1 MWRWWSWRRW
11 WWWWL
16 FLVMSGDFRC
26 HKQKKMM
33 GRGADGGCGTDERP
47 CRPAV
52 SKIPA
57 KIPEATKDSSSV
69 DLFSQA
75 RKALSERS
83 PFDVAEDGVL
93 SETNLPSVFAS
104 LLKQSD
110 SRKRHK
116 SHSVADKKSSTKSER
131 SKGKGGSIWVET
143 EEYFRDL
150 ALPDIDALSEVASVS
165 SLASKKCFL
174 IPFRGN
180 DDGSNAN
187 VSGVEC
193 VSCGNGDANGVV
205 TKEEFKDDG
214 DKEDDKQLMEID
226 GCGDDSLINEEM
238 SSSSADSYVGL
249 EWLLGCRTRALLTSH
264 RPSKKRKLLG
274 GDAGLEKILIGCPC
288 EGNTGLCD
296 FCCSGD
302 TGKDFNKL
310 IVCSSCKVAVHQ
322 KCYGALE
329 ASDGSWL
336 CSCCKEKK
344 NDNGNLVKQ
353 PCVVCAKPGGA
364 LKPVLG
370 RVEDGGSVE
379 FAHLFC
385 SLLIPGVFI
394 EDMTKMEPIMNLE
407 GIQETR
413 KKAVCNVCKMKS
425 GGCVRCSY
433 ASCRISFHPMCARE
447 ARYRLEV
454 WGKYGCE
461 NVELR
466 AFCLKHSDIQDK
478 SSNPHMRDP
487 RSAIGSDSSGS
498 NQLLG
503 TLPMNKLQKVKIC
516 RKNGDKLAV
525 HMDASDANSDRS
537 SDSEERGLSGSR
549 LNGAT
554 MSECGEAQGM
564 LLDKSDSEDVNPSG
578 SLNFAVILKKLI
590 DRGKVNVKDVALEIG
605 ISPDSLNTTLAD
617 GSLGPDMLCKIV
629 KWFNNHACLGSL
641 QKNFKFKLKSSISSK
656 AETDVADPDGVMVS
670 EPDISDPVAV
680 KSVPPRR
687 RTKSS
692 MRILGDNKVIC
703 LSDEILGD
711 NGVMKNQVKIDQIDS
726 DEAVNSCKVSI
737 PDATEKSSTNPDN
750 VEDSQARH
758 SLKSE
763 GNSVKPS
770 DCSFSEKC
778 QPEEA
783 EIPGQN
789 LLVKADQENPLC
801 STVNL
806 LIPDII
812 KTEASGFYVHPY
824 LQKAFM
830 LMQSGMLSK
839 NQVHESD
846 GSGEGEISRLEASSN
861 ASVCCN
867 HHSQHP
873 KCNDAICKFD
883 GVNLEQLVKARKLG
897 VLELSPLDEVEG
909 EIIYFQHRLL
919 GNAVT
924 RKRFAD
930 NLVSKVAKSLQQEI
944 DIARMRRWDAVL
956 VNRYLCELR
965 EARKQGRK
973 ERRHKEAQAV
983 LAAAT
988 AAAAASSRISSFR
1001 KDALE
1006 ESSPQENLLKS
1017 NSHNGRAGISSQ
1029 VMPRAKETLSRVAV
1043 PRVSLEKYSD
1053 LVHPVSDF
1061 SKEHPR
1067 SCDICRRSETILNPI
1082 LVCSSC
1088 KVAVHLD
1095 CYRSVKESTG
1105 PWHCELCE
1113 ELLSSRSSGAPSVNF
1128 WEKPFFVAE
1137 CGLCGGTT
1145 GAFRKSADGHWV
1157 HAFCAEWVFESTFRR
1172 GQVNPVVGMETVSKG
1187 TAVCCVCRH
1196 RNGVC
1201 IKCNFGHCQTTF
1213 HPTCA
1218 RSTGFYM
1225 NVKST
1230 GGNFQHKAYCEKHS
1244 LEQRAKAETQKH
1256 GVEELKSIK
1265 QIRVELE
1272 RLRLL
1277 CERIIKREK
1286 IKRELIL
1293 CSHDILAFKR
1303 DHAARLALGRTPFPL
1318 PDVSSES
1325 ATTSLKGHTDDYR
1338 SCSEALQRSDDITVD
1353 SSTAVKHRIKV
1364 PLSME
1369 ADQKT
1374 DDSSTSQ
1381 NLFTQKPLERLT
1393 FSGKQIPHRP
1403 LLSRSLSNEEEWSS
1417 KARKHFETFEKEMVM
1432 TSDEASMKNRKLP
1445 KGYLFVPLDCLPK
1458 EKQINHHT
1466 SSVEP
1471 VEPDD

>member
-11 WWWWL
+11 WWWL
-16 FLVMSGDFRC
+16 FFVMSGDFQC

-33 GRGADGGCGTDERP
+33 GRGADGGCGTEERP
-47 CRPAV
+47 CRPSV
-52 SKIPA
+52 PKISA
-57 KIPEATKDSSSV
+57 KIPEATKDNSCV

-93 SETNLPSVFAS
+93 SEINLPSVFAS
-104 LLKQSD
+104 LLKQPD
-110 SRKRHK
+110 SRNRHK
-116 SHSVADKKSSTKSER
+116 KFHSSADKKSSTKSER
-131 SKGKGGSIWVET
+131 SKGASIWFET
-143 EEYFRDL
+143 EDYFRDL
-150 ALPDIDALSEVASVS
+150 SLPDIDVLSEVVSFS

-174 IPFRGN
+174 IPLRGN
-180 DDGSNAN
+180 DDGSNGK
-187 VSGVEC
+187 VSGGEC
-193 VSCGNGDANGVV
+193 VSCDNGDFNGVA
-205 TKEEFKDDG
+205 TKDEFKEDG
-214 DKEDDKQLMEID
+214 DKEDDKQLMEVD
-226 GCGDDSLINEEM
+226 GCWDDSLINEET
-238 SSSSADSYVGL
+238 SSSTADSYVGL

-296 FCCSGD
+296 FCCMAD
-302 TGKDFNKL
+302 TGKIFNKL
-310 IVCSSCKVAVHQ
+310 ILCSSCKVAVHQ
-322 KCYGALE
+322 KCYGTLE
-329 ASDGSWL
+329 ASDGSWV
-336 CSCCKEKK
+336 CSWCKEKE
-344 NDNGNLVKQ
+344 NDNGDLVKQ
-353 PCVVCAKPGGA
+353 SCVICEKQGGA

-370 RVEDGGSVE
+370 RGVDGGSVE

-385 SLLIPGVFI
+385 SVFMPGVFI
-394 EDMTKMEPIMNLE
+394 EDMAKMEPIMNLE

-413 KKAVCNVCKMKS
+413 KKALCNVCKMKS

-447 ARYRLEV
+447 SKYRLEV
-454 WGKYGCE
+454 WGKYGCD

-466 AFCLKHSDIQDK
+466 AFCIKHSDIQDR
-478 SSNPHMRDP
+478 SSNTRIRDP
-487 RSAIGSDSSGS
+487 RSAIASDSSNS
-498 NQLLG
+498 NQLLR
-503 TLPMNKLQKVKIC
+503 TLPINKLHKVKIC

-525 HMDASDANSDRS
+525 HMDTSDANSDRS
-537 SDSEERGLSGSR
+537 SDSEERGLSGSK
-549 LNGAT
+549 LNGET
-554 MSECGEAQGM
+554 MSGCGEAQGM
-564 LLDKSDSEDVNPSG
+564 LLERPDSEDVNPSG
-578 SLNFAVILKKLI
+578 SLNFALILKKLI
-590 DRGKVNVKDVALEIG
+590 DLGKVNVKDVALEIG
-605 ISPDSLNTTLAD
+605 ISPDSLNTTLAGD
-617 GSLGPDMLCKIV
+617 SLGPDMLCKIV
-629 KWFNNHACLGSL
+629 KWLSNHACLGSL
-641 QKNFKFKLKSSISSK
+641 QKSSKFKLKSSISSK
-656 AETDVADPDGVMVS
+656 AETGLADPNGVMVS
-670 EPDISDPVAV
+670 ELSDPVAI

-692 MRILGDNKVIC
+692 MRILNKVIC

-711 NGVMKNQVKIDQIDS
+711 NGVMKNQVQIDQIDG
-726 DEAVNSCKVSI
+726 DEAVNSCRVFI
-737 PDATEKSSTNPDN
+737 PDATKKSSTNPDD

-758 SLKSE
+758 LLKSE
-763 GNSVKPS
+763 GNSAKPS

-778 QPEEA
+778 QQEEA

-789 LLVKADQENPLC
+789 LSVKAVKENPLC

-806 LIPDII
+806 LFPDII
-812 KTEASGFYVHPY
+812 KTETSGFYVHPY
-824 LQKAFM
+824 LRET
-830 LMQSGMLSK
+830 LMQMHSGMLSK
-839 NQVHESD
+839 KEVHESD
-846 GSGEGEISRLEASSN
+846 GSGEGEVSRLEASAN

-867 HHSQHP
+867 HHSQHL
-873 KCNDAICKFD
+873 KCNDMIFNSD
-883 GVNLEQLVKARKLG
+883 GVNLEQLVKARKSG
-897 VLELSPLDEVEG
+897 ILELSPEDEVEG
-909 EIIYFQHRLL
+909 EIINFQHRLL
-919 GNAVT
+919 GSAVA
-924 RKRFAD
+924 RKRLTD
-930 NLVSKVAKSLQQEI
+930 NLVSKVAKSLPQEI
-944 DIARMRRWDAVL
+944 DVAQMRRWDAVL

-1006 ESSPQENLLKS
+1006 ESALQENLLRS

-1029 VMPRAKETLSRVAV
+1029 DVPRAKETLARVAV
-1043 PRVSLEKYSD
+1043 PRVLEKYSD
-1053 LVHPVSDF
+1053 MVHPVSDF

-1145 GAFRKSADGHWV
+1145 GAFRKSADSHWV

-1187 TAVCCVCRH
+1187 TDICCVCRH

-1201 IKCNFGHCQTTF
+1201 IKCNFGHCQTAF

-1293 CSHDILAFKR
+1293 CSHDILALKR
-1303 DHAARLALGRTPFPL
+1303 DHAAHLALGRTPFPL

-1338 SCSEALQRSDDITVD
+1338 SCSEAVQRSDDVTVD
-1353 SSTAVKHRIKV
+1353 SSTAVKRRIKV
-1364 PLSME
+1364 HVSME

-1381 NLFTQKPLERLT
+1381 NPFTQKPLESLA

-1403 LLSRSLSNEEEWSS
+1403 LLSRSLSSEEEWSS
-1417 KARKHFETFEKEMVM
+1417 KARKHVETFEKEMVM
-1432 TSDEASMKNRKLP
+1432 TSDEASLKNRKLP

-1458 EKQINHHT
+1458 EKQINQDT

-1471 VEPDD
+1471 VEPDG